1 MDVVW
6 IEGRNV
12 EFFFSCED
20 KNYIIKY
27 SSKIKKLK
35 FRNFQKQ
42 NNILQG
48 YISEI
53 SLLKKVG

>member
-27 SSKIKKLK
+27 SSKITKLK
-35 FRNFQKQ
+35 FKNFQKQ

-48 YISEI
+48 
-53 SLLKKVG
+53 